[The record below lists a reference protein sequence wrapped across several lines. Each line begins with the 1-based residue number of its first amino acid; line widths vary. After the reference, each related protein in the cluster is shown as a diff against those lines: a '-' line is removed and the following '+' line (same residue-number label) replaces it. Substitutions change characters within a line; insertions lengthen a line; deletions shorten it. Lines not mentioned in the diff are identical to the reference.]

1 MKRLVLPAVATWLTL
16 LSGGVLSQQQP
27 APDRSWAFPAKVEMN
42 RPPVTEEPG
51 PKRLPGSSKVY
62 TQEQVDDLSSPPD
75 WYPDEHGLQPRILY
89 DGSVNKGFA
98 CGSCH
103 LMSGYGHP
111 ESSDL
116 VGLPADYIAQQMAD
130 FKSGARKEPIRMT
143 AIAQATSDEDARQAA
158 EWFASLEPSPTP
170 WVRTV
175 EIDTVPRTYLG
186 PGRMRFAHPDGG
198 MEPIGNRIIMVP
210 EDVVRARLRDPRSGF
225 VAYVPTG
232 SVATGKALVETGGS
246 GKTVACAIC
255 HGDALQGL
263 ANVPRIVG
271 HHPIYTVRQL
281 YSFKDGSRNGADAA
295 LMKRSVEKLTDQDIV
310 AIAAYLGS
318 VR

>member
-1 MKRLVLPAVATWLTL
+1 MNRFVLPVIVSSLTL
-16 LSGGVLSQQQP
+16 LSSGALSQQSTSD
-27 APDRSWAFPAKVEMN
+27 DRSWAFPAKVELN
-42 RPPVTEEPG
+42 RPPIEEEPG
-51 PKRLPGSSKVY
+51 PKQLPGSAKTY
-62 TQEQVDDLSSPPD
+62 TQEQVDNLSSPPD
-75 WYPDEHGLQPRILY
+75 WYPDDHSPAPGIIS
-89 DGSVNKGFA
+89 DGSANKGFA

-116 VGLPADYIAQQMAD
+116 VGLPAAYIVQQMAD

-143 AIAQATSDEDARQAA
+143 AIAQATSDEDVRQAA
-158 EWFASLEPSPTP
+158 EWFASLKPSSKP
-170 WVRTV
+170 WVRTI
-175 EIDTVPRTYLG
+175 EADTVPRTYLG

-198 MEPIGNRIIMVP
+198 MEPIGNRIIMLP
-210 EDVVRARLRDPRSGF
+210 EDVARARLRDPHSGF
-225 VAYVPTG
+225 VAYVPVG
-232 SVATGKALVETGGS
+232 SLAKGKALVETGGG

-263 ANVPRIVG
+263 GNVPRIAG

-281 YSFKDGSRNGADAA
+281 NLFKDGSRNGADAA
-295 LMKRSVEKLTDQDIV
+295 LMKRSVEKLTDEDIL

-318 VR
+318 IH

>member
-1 MKRLVLPAVATWLTL
+1 MKRLLLPVIVSWVTL
-16 LSGGVLSQQQP
+16 LSGGVLSQQST
-27 APDRSWAFPAKVEMN
+27 ADDRSWAFPAKVELN
-42 RPPVTEEPG
+42 RPPVAEEPG
-51 PKRLPGSSKVY
+51 SKELPGSSKTY
-62 TQEQVDDLSSPPD
+62 TQEQVDNLSSPPD
-75 WYPDEHGLQPRILY
+75 WYPDDHGPVPRIVY
-89 DGSVNKGFA
+89 DGSTNKGFA

-116 VGLPADYIAQQMAD
+116 VGLPAAYIVQQMAD

-143 AIAQATSDEDARQAA
+143 AIAQSTSEEDAREAA
-158 EWFASLEPSPTP
+158 EWFAGLAPSPTP
-170 WVRTV
+170 WVRTIEV
-175 EIDTVPRTYLG
+175 ETVPRTYLG
-186 PGRMRFAHPDGG
+186 PGRMRFVHPDGG
-198 MEPIGNRIIMVP
+198 TEPIGNRIIMLP
-210 EDVVRARLRDPRSGF
+210 EDVARARLRDPRSGF
-225 VAYVPTG
+225 IAYVPVG
-232 SVATGKALVETGGS
+232 SIAKGKALVETGA

-263 ANVPRIVG
+263 GNVPRISG

-281 YSFKDGSRNGADAA
+281 YLFKDGSRTGADAA
-295 LMKRSVEKLTDQDIV
+295 LMTRPVEKLTDEDIV